1 MDVTP
6 ATPHRGPL
14 GDRLAREPR
23 MLPEDARRSN
33 RGLILRALHHGGPAS
48 RADLAKLVGLTPATV
63 SAVIKEL
70 LEAGL
75 VDELGRTSGAIG
87 KPATMIGIEP
97 DARHIVTVS
106 LSEPDQFV
114 GALVNV
120 AGKVVLRRTYERNDR
135 TGADALALLAAIC
148 DDLVGD
154 ADRPLL
160 GIGVATPGIVDPDG
174 TVLRAARL
182 GWSKVPVAHELAA
195 RTGLGVYVANDANA
209 SALAELTFGVAHSSD
224 FLMVRVDQGVGVGL
238 VLDGALYRGSR
249 SASGEIGHV
258 VVDPDGSICACGKR
272 GCLETEITAPL
283 LGRRLGAAGSE
294 GEIEILRRAGE
305 RLGTALAT
313 VLSALDIGDVI
324 LSGPEPV
331 ATETFRQATIDAVA
345 ARTMPEIS
353 EELTLRASSFGDDDV
368 VLGAAALVLD
378 EELDIR

>member
-1 MDVTP
+1 
-6 ATPHRGPL
+6 
-14 GDRLAREPR
+14 

-70 LEAGL
+70 LDTGL
-75 VDELGRTSGAIG
+75 VDELGRTSGSVG
-87 KPATMIGIEP
+87 KPATMVGIEP
-97 DARHIVTVS
+97 DARHILTVS

-114 GALVNV
+114 GALVNL
-120 AGKVVLRRTYERNDR
+120 AGKVVLRRTYERADR
-135 TGADALALLAAIC
+135 TGAEALELVAAVCQDLISDAE
-148 DDLVGD
+148 
-154 ADRPLL
+154 RPLL
-160 GIGVATPGIVDPDG
+160 GVGVASPGIVDHTG

-182 GWSKVPVAHELAA
+182 DWHRLAVADELAA
-195 RTGLGVYVANDANA
+195 RTGLEVYVVNDANA

-224 FLMVRVDQGVGVGL
+224 FMMVRVDQGVGVGL

-258 VVDPDGSICACGKR
+258 VVDPDGSLCTCGKR
-272 GCLETEITAPL
+272 GCLETEISAPL
-283 LGRRLGAAGSE
+283 LGRRLGDADGV
-294 GEIEILRRAGE
+294 GEIDVLRRAGE
-305 RLGTALAT
+305 RLGIALAT
-313 VLSALDIGDVI
+313 VLSALDVGDVI

-331 ATETFRQATIDAVA
+331 VTETFRQAAIDAVA

-353 EELTLRASSFGDDDV
+353 DELTLRASSFGDDDV

-378 EELDIR
+378 QELDIR

>member
-1 MDVTP
+1 
-6 ATPHRGPL
+6 
-14 GDRLAREPR
+14 

-33 RGLILRALHHGGPAS
+33 RGLLLRALHHGGPAS

-87 KPATMIGIEP
+87 KPATMVGIEP

-114 GALVNV
+114 GAVVNL
-120 AGKVVLRRTYERNDR
+120 AGKVVLRRTYARGDR
-135 TGADALALLAAIC
+135 TGTEALGLLGAIC
-148 DDLVGD
+148 DDLVND
-154 ADRPLL
+154 AERPLL
-160 GIGVATPGIVDPDG
+160 GIGVATPGIVDTDG

-195 RTGLGVYVANDANA
+195 LTGLGVYVANDANA

-258 VVDPDGSICACGKR
+258 VVDPDGSMCTCGKR
-272 GCLETEITAPL
+272 GCLETEISAPL
-283 LGRRLGAAGSE
+283 LGRRLGAADGE
-294 GEIEILRRAGE
+294 GEVEILRRAGE

-353 EELTLRASSFGDDDV
+353 EDLTLRASSFGDDDV

>member
-1 MDVTP
+1 
-6 ATPHRGPL
+6 
-14 GDRLAREPR
+14 

-33 RGLILRALHHGGPAS
+33 RGLLLRALHHGGPAS

-75 VDELGRTSGAIG
+75 VDELGRTSRRRSASRRRWSASS
-87 KPATMIGIEP
+87 PT
-97 DARHIVTVS
+97 ARHIVTVS

-114 GALVNV
+114 GALVNL

-135 TGADALALLAAIC
+135 TGSEALSLLGSIC

-154 ADRPLL
+154 AERPLL
-160 GIGVATPGIVDPDG
+160 GIGVATPGIVDTDG

-182 GWSKVPVAHELAA
+182 GWSKVPLAA
-195 RTGLGVYVANDANA
+195 RARRAAPASAVYVANDANA

-258 VVDPDGSICACGKR
+258 VVDPDGSLC
-272 GCLETEITAPL
+272 
-283 LGRRLGAAGSE
+283 
-294 GEIEILRRAGE
+294 
-305 RLGTALAT
+305 T
-313 VLSALDIGDVI
+313 V
-324 LSGPEPV
+324 
-331 ATETFRQATIDAVA
+331 RQAGLPGDRDLRTA
-345 ARTMPEIS
+345 ARSPTRCRRVAPARS
-353 EELTLRASSFGDDDV
+353 KSCAAPASGS
-368 VLGAAALVLD
+368 APPSPPCSARSTSAT
-378 EELDIR
+378 